1 VVIERRGEAVLAV
14 RWRNGKGRMV
24 FSSKAEACRVIGITM
39 KKLDKCLQNDE
50 PVWIRG
56 EKWYLDLLP

>member
-1 VVIERRGEAVLAV
+1 MAV

-50 PVWIRG
+50 PVWINC
-56 EKWYLDLLP
+56 EKWYLDLLV